1 MKPKF
6 NVKSIIVLTA
16 ICLIVTALLAVT
28 NHFTSPV
35 IKDTRQKKIEASL
48 KEVVPDAYSIR
59 EITPLPE
66 GTPSTVKSVYVINNE
81 KYAVVLATTSAYSNG
96 DMGITVGMTK
106 EGSILG
112 IKLTSYFESK
122 DFGKE
127 TYPKSFV
134 GLDEEGAAAVDV
146 YAGVTYSSKAFKK
159 AIGDAFAV
167 IKLIEG
173 GDAN

>member
-35 IKDTRQKKIEASL
+35 IETTRAAKVQKSL
-48 KEVVPDAYSIR
+48 ENVLPNSSGFE
-59 EITPLPE
+59 EITLPA
-66 GTPSTVKSVYVINNE
+66 GAPSTVKNVY
-81 KYAVVLATTSAYSNG
+81 KASDGSYAVVLATMSAYSSG
-96 DMGITVGMTK
+96 DMGITA
-106 EGSILG
+106 G
-112 IKLTSYFESK
+112 ITPDGKLAGVALTSYRESK
-122 DFGKE
+122 DFGKD
-127 TYPKSFV
+127 TYPQNYIGV
-134 GLDEEGAAAVDV
+134 TEDNYNDVDAF
-146 YAGVTYSSKAFKK
+146 AGVTYSSTAFKK

>member
-35 IKDTRQKKIEASL
+35 IESTRAAKVQKSL
-48 KEVVPDAYSIR
+48 ESVLPNSGGFEEV
-59 EITPLPE
+59 ELPA
-66 GTPSTVKSVYVINNE
+66 GAPSTVKNVY
-81 KYAVVLATTSAYSNG
+81 KASDGSYAVVLATMSAYSSD
-96 DMGITVGMTK
+96 DMGVTAGITPDG
-106 EGSILG
+106 
-112 IKLTSYFESK
+112 KLAGAAITSYRESK
-122 DFGKE
+122 DFGKD
-127 TYPKSFV
+127 TYPQNYIGV
-134 GLDEEGAAAVDV
+134 TEEDYNDVDV
-146 YAGVTYSSKAFKK
+146 FAGVTYSSKAFKK